1 MRRQFVLTL
10 SGSDRVGLVEH
21 VTETILKFHGNV
33 ESSKMA
39 HLGGEFAILMLI
51 SAPEESA
58 DTLVSHLTALEEEGF
73 QVSLQQTRPDKRG
86 KRQGWIPFKVTV
98 EGADHEG
105 IVYHVTHQFVEF
117 GINIETMDTR
127 IVMAPMSGTPL
138 FSMEAI
144 VVAPPESAVN
154 VWKDKL
160 HQIGT
165 EHNVNIDVTAYKG

>member
-1 MRRQFVLTL
+1 MRQQFVFTLT
-10 SGSDRVGLVEH
+10 GTDRVGLVEH

-51 SAPEESA
+51 SVPDDSTES
-58 DTLVSHLTALEEEGF
+58 LCSHLTDLEKEGF
-73 QVSLQQTRPDKRG
+73 QVSLQQTGPDKD
-86 KRQGWIPFKVTV
+86 KRFDGWLPFKVTV

-105 IVYHVTHQFVEF
+105 IVYHVTHQFTEF

-138 FSMEAI
+138 FSMEA
-144 VVAPPESAVN
+144 VVVSPPEASIN
-154 VWKDKL
+154 TWKERL
-160 HQIGT
+160 MQIGA
-165 EHNVNIDVTAYKG
+165 EHNINIDVTPFKG